1 MNFFADN
8 NHNKSQQKLNNK
20 PDECVKLWERRQE
33 KQSIRDKSVSHQCE
47 KSIHMRNRAI
57 FSQGVRQRA
66 QGEESIKAWI

>member
-20 PDECVKLWERRQE
+20 PDDSVKLWEMRQE

-47 KSIHMRNRAI
+47 KSPVNSHEEQSNFLTGSQAKSTRGGIH
-57 FSQGVRQRA
+57 
-66 QGEESIKAWI
+66 